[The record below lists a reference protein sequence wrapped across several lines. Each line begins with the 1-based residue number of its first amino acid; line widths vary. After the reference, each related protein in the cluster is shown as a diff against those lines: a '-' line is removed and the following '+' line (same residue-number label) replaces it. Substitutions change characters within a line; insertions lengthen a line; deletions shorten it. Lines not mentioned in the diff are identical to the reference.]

1 MEGIKIVDT
10 TLRDGEQTPGVAFSK
25 AEKLQLARLLDQA
38 GVDEIEVGIPAM
50 GEYEQQSIR
59 EIVQAGLRAQI
70 LTWNRLVVADIQ
82 ASIKCGAS
90 FVHLSAPVSDL
101 HLEYKLGKSR
111 SWLLDTLPRAIQY
124 AQDFG
129 CAVSVGAEDASR
141 ADQQFV
147 AEFAEVAYSAGAQR
161 LRYADTVGVLDPF
174 STRENICFLQEN
186 TKIPIEIHAHNDF
199 GMALANSLA
208 AIKAGVQFVST
219 TINGMGERA
228 GNASL
233 IDLMR
238 VLEELYR
245 QETKIDSA
253 LLNSLWKGDT
263 LWNSYHR

>member
-1 MEGIKIVDT
+1 MDGIKIVDT
-10 TLRDGEQTPGVAFSK
+10 TLRDGEQTPGIAFSK
-25 AEKLQLARLLDQA
+25 AEKLQLARILDQA

-50 GEYEQQSIR
+50 GAYEQETIR
-59 EIVQAGLRAQI
+59 AIVQDGLRARI
-70 LTWNRLVVADIQ
+70 LTWNRLVVKDIQ
-82 ASIKCGAS
+82 ASINCGAS

-101 HLEYKLGKSR
+101 HLKDKLGKSR

-174 STRENICFLQEN
+174 STRENIWFLQEH

-233 IDLMR
+233 IELMR
-238 VLEELYR
+238 VVEGLYH
-245 QETKIDSA
+245 QETKIDTL
-253 LLNSLWKGDT
+253 LLNSRWTGDT
-263 LWNSYHR
+263 LWDSYHR